1 MTFYSPN
8 VIIQVRQV
16 IQVARKARIKDDY
29 GIFHIRQTGGEERN
43 LFERD
48 EDRLYFIDILKRTQS
63 NFQFRL
69 YAYCVLSPN
78 EYQLV
83 LDVNGSDLSKIMKS
97 INISYAMYAR
107 CDGRLFKDRYKSQ
120 MLADRDEM
128 MEKVREIHE
137 NASTSSHS
145 EWNSFCLYDTASPL
159 RLDWV
164 TKLDTGEQPAEGYT
178 CIDCLRTLDE
188 AKMRLDAICQKTQQ
202 VKSDLLKDKRF
213 RNQLISD
220 FRRQST
226 LSLKELG
233 ELFGGLSESTVSKIL
248 KRQG

>member
-1 MTFYSPN
+1 M
-8 VIIQVRQV
+8 
-16 IQVARKARIKDDY
+16 ARKARIKDEF

-43 LFERD
+43 LFEKD

-120 MLADRDEM
+120 MLADKDEM
-128 MEKVREIHE
+128 MRKVMEIHE
-137 NASTSSHS
+137 NARSSANP
-145 EWNSFCLYDTASPL
+145 EWNSFCLYDTTSPL

-164 TKLDTGEQPAEGYT
+164 TLLDSEEPSAEGYS
-178 CIDCLRTLDE
+178 CLECLRTLDE
-188 AKMRLDAICQKTQQ
+188 AKTRLQSISLKTDQH
-202 VKSDLLKDKRF
+202 VSDLLKDKRF

-248 KRQG
+248 KKQG

>member
-1 MTFYSPN
+1 M
-8 VIIQVRQV
+8 
-16 IQVARKARIKDDY
+16 ARKARIKDEF

-43 LFERD
+43 LFEKD

-120 MLADRDEM
+120 MLADKDAM
-128 MEKVREIHE
+128 MMKVMEIHE
-137 NASTSSHS
+137 NAKSSDRP

-164 TKLDTGEQPAEGYT
+164 TLLDTEEQSAEGFS

-188 AKMRLDAICQKTQQ
+188 AKIRLQSISSKTDQP
-202 VKSDLLKDKRF
+202 VSDLLKDKRF

>member
-1 MTFYSPN
+1 M
-8 VIIQVRQV
+8 
-16 IQVARKARIKDDY
+16 ARKARIKDEF

-43 LFERD
+43 LFEKD

-120 MLADRDEM
+120 MLADKEEM
-128 MEKVREIHE
+128 MRKVMEIHE
-137 NASTSSHS
+137 NARSSNRP
-145 EWNSFCLYDTASPL
+145 EWNSFCLYDTATPL
-159 RLDWV
+159 GLDWV
-164 TKLDTGEQPAEGYT
+164 TLLDTDEPSAKGYSCT
-178 CIDCLRTLDE
+178 VCLRTLDE
-188 AKMRLDAICQKTQQ
+188 AKERLHSISSKSDQR
-202 VKSDLLKDKRF
+202 VSDLLKDKRF